1 MDPDTLD
8 TVEAE
13 FDVLDAEYLFLTESL
28 GWKEGLNEYEP
39 VDADIDDVTKL
50 AEYLFLTEQMGW
62 RKGLKVLGE
71 KGEVA
76 IEKELQQIHDMD
88 GFEPKHWHELT
99 QEERSHA
106 LK

>member
-28 GWKEGLNEYEP
+28 GWKEGLNENEP

-50 AEYLFLTEQMGW
+50 AEY
-62 RKGLKVLGE
+62 
-71 KGEVA
+71 
-76 IEKELQQIHDMD
+76 
-88 GFEPKHWHELT
+88 
-99 QEERSHA
+99 S
-106 LK
+106 